1 MKRLLGV
8 VLVLFMAC
16 IPMNIHAQE
25 VDLSFEYSAQKVK
38 IENAIKYYTIE
49 GELLDEAPID
59 CGTYITLLSNRKTI
73 VFEINPKKVDVK
85 VSYNKDWREN
95 DPEEEKYLC
104 DYVGDY
110 EFKLRIDAD
119 GNINSLDNFQGNYDF
134 QFEPKNVKDIEVAKT
149 RITHPDVE
157 YVYSEDGISI
167 YSDIDQV
174 EPIQLKDVGEYT
186 VAFDLDERYY
196 ESVPFKVTIL
206 PKTIELK
213 PNKQFKYFGE
223 LDPVLENDDYILT
236 RELGEDIGVYKL
248 TVQSKSKN
256 YKYEIIENDV
266 FTILENKSQQIKPE
280 VTNQP
285 SNDEKKEPLQ
295 SVNVSN
301 KDKNKYASATDM
313 ESNKDIETKVDK
325 ESAKTET
332 KVVTG
337 VFNLTPMYLSFMTI
351 SLVVAMYIMYIL
363 IRKRNVKI

>member
-59 CGTYITLLSNRKTI
+59 CGTYIAWTSEEEAIL
-73 VFEINPKKVDVK
+73 FEINPKKVSVK
-85 VSYNKDWREN
+85 VTCNKDWREN

-110 EFKLRIDAD
+110 DFKLRIDTD
-119 GNINSLDNFQGNYDF
+119 GNINSLDNYQGNYEF
-134 QFEPKNVKDIEVAKT
+134 QFEPKNVKDVEVLKT
-149 RITHPDVE
+149 KITHPDVE

-186 VAFDLDERYY
+186 VEFDLDERYY
-196 ESVPFKVTIL
+196 ESAPFKVTIL

-223 LDPVLENDDYILT
+223 EDPVLENDDYILT
-236 RELGEDIGVYKL
+236 REPGEEIGDYKL

-256 YKYEIIENDV
+256 YKYEIVENDV
-266 FTILENKSQQIKPE
+266 FKILGRDTIHRNETKGPSFKIDKEVEKTTHEETTVLNKSQSKITTGIQ
-280 VTNQP
+280 
-285 SNDEKKEPLQ
+285 
-295 SVNVSN
+295 
-301 KDKNKYASATDM
+301 
-313 ESNKDIETKVDK
+313 TKAFTY
-325 ESAKTET
+325 SMALM
-332 KVVTG
+332 
-337 VFNLTPMYLSFMTI
+337 F
-351 SLVVAMYIMYIL
+351 SLLVIFIL
-363 IRKRNVKI
+363 IFKFI

>member
-25 VDLSFEYSAQKVK
+25 VVESFEYTGQK
-38 IENAIKYYTIE
+38 IEVENAVKYYTIE
-49 GELLDEAPID
+49 GELLDEAPIY
-59 CGTYITLLSNRKTI
+59 CGTYIAWTSDEEAIL
-73 VFEINPKKVDVK
+73 FEINPKKVPVK
-85 VSYNKDWREN
+85 VTYNKDWRES

-110 EFKLRIDAD
+110 AFKLRIDTD
-119 GNINSLDNFQGNYDF
+119 GNINSLDNYQGNYDF

-174 EPIQLKDVGEYT
+174 EPIILKDVGEYT

-196 ESVPFKVTIL
+196 ESVPFKVTIF

-223 LDPVLENDDYILT
+223 EDPDLENDDYILT
-236 RELGEDIGVYKL
+236 REPGEDIGDYKL

-256 YKYEIIENDV
+256 YKYEIVENDV
-266 FTILENKSQQIKPE
+266 FSILGRDVIHRNETKGPSFKIDKEVETTTHKETTALNKSQSK
-280 VTNQP
+280 VTTGIQ
-285 SNDEKKEPLQ
+285 
-295 SVNVSN
+295 
-301 KDKNKYASATDM
+301 
-313 ESNKDIETKVDK
+313 TKTFPY
-325 ESAKTET
+325 SIALM
-332 KVVTG
+332 
-337 VFNLTPMYLSFMTI
+337 F
-351 SLVVAMYIMYIL
+351 SLLVIFIF
-363 IRKRNVKI
+363 IFKFI

>member
-16 IPMNIHAQE
+16 FPMNIHAQE

-38 IENAIKYYTIE
+38 IENAVMYYTIE
-49 GELLDEAPID
+49 GELLDEAPKD
-59 CGTYITLLSNRKTI
+59 CGAYIVLLSDRETI
-73 VFEINPKKVDVK
+73 FFEINPKKVPVK
-85 VSYNKDWREN
+85 VTYNKDWREN

-104 DYVGDY
+104 EYVGDY
-110 EFKLRIDAD
+110 EFKLRIDTD
-119 GNINSLDNFQGNYDF
+119 GNINSLDNYQGNYDF
-134 QFEPKNVKDIEVAKT
+134 QFEPKNVNDVVVLKT
-149 RITHPDVE
+149 KVTHPDVE

-167 YSDIDQV
+167 YSDIDYV
-174 EPIQLKDVGEYT
+174 KPILLKDVGEYT

-223 LDPVLENDDYILT
+223 QDPILENDDYILT
-236 RELGEDIGVYKL
+236 REPGEDIGDYKL

-256 YKYEIIENDV
+256 YKYEIIENNV
-266 FTILENKSQQIKPE
+266 FTILENMSQQIKPE

-285 SNDEKKEPLQ
+285 SNDEK
-295 SVNVSN
+295 

-332 KVVTG
+332 KVETG
-337 VFNLTPMYLSFMTI
+337 VSNLTLMYLSFMTI
-351 SLVVAMYIMYIL
+351 SLVIAMYIIYIL
-363 IRKRNVKI
+363 IKKRNVKI